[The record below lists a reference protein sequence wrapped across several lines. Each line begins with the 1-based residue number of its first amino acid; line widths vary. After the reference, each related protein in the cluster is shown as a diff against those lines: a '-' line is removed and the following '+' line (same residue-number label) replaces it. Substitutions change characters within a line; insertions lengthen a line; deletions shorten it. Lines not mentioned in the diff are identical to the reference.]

1 MTARTAEE
9 RREEVAR
16 TRTSLGLWFGAL
28 GGPAAGLANVL
39 VSYPAVDRA
48 CVNDS
53 SLVLHVLT
61 ILFLAVAIV
70 AGLTAWRLRERVG
83 DWPSTGGGMLP
94 RSRFLGTLGI
104 LTASVAVFG
113 IILQWIP
120 IFFIGAC
127 HGT

>member
-1 MTARTAEE
+1 MTARVDDE

-16 TRTSLGLWFGAL
+16 TRTSLALWFAVL
-28 GGPAAGLANVL
+28 GGPAAGVANVW
-39 VSYPAVDRA
+39 VIYPAVDRA

-53 SLVLHVLT
+53 SLLLHLLT
-61 ILFLAVAIV
+61 VVFLVVAIL
-70 AGLTAWRLRERVG
+70 AGCTAWWLRGRVG
-83 DWPSTGGGMLP
+83 DWPTTAGGMLP
-94 RSRFLGTLGI
+94 RSHFMSTVGI